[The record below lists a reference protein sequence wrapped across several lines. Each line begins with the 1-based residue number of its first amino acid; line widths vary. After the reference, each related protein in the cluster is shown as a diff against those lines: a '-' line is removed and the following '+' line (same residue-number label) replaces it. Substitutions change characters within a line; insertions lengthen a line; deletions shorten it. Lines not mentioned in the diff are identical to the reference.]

1 MQAYSVRLFIN
12 GLEDDCI
19 YPADANLIVSLLD
32 LHPDRSQFTLS
43 GDLLNQTLHIL
54 EAGTGN
60 GALTLYLARAVY
72 AANPGWESSV
82 GDSGLQSSGSASG
95 PKHRAIVHTVDESSS
110 HSKHAV
116 KAVNAFRRGMYMRDI
131 KFHVGDVSVWIDQ
144 QLAARDRSPFL
155 SHIFLDLPSSRSN
168 VGKAVSALRVN
179 GKLILFNPSVTQIN
193 AAIELVNAHRLSL
206 QLERVLEVGPAMTGG
221 RGWDVR
227 LVRPRALTREASDRS
242 TLVEEVDDSQ
252 LAGNQLDG
260 RSRLNMDE
268 GLRMWRRVRGP
279 LEQKQN
285 S

>member
-1 MQAYSVRLFIN
+1 
-12 GLEDDCI
+12 
-19 YPADANLIVSLLD
+19 
-32 LHPDRSQFTLS
+32 
-43 GDLLNQTLHIL
+43 
-54 EAGTGN
+54 
-60 GALTLYLARAVY
+60 
-72 AANPGWESSV
+72 
-82 GDSGLQSSGSASG
+82 
-95 PKHRAIVHTVDESSS
+95 
-110 HSKHAV
+110 
-116 KAVNAFRRGMYMRDI
+116 MRDI

-268 GLRMWRRVRGP
+268 GLRMVCKPKIGDRISGGGFVALWSKNRTRNDSRRTQIFQYALCCPFFLGYTTDHNLLLASFSGSTSLSDRTSTQSATSRANVSLSSPGSACTTR
-279 LEQKQN
+279 